1 MAVSLTQD
9 LRYAFRQLRKNPG
22 FTFIAVLTLAVGI
35 AANVTIFG
43 IVNGVLLRP
52 LPVPQPKQIAV
63 LAAQQQ
69 GAPIGLFFLSYP
81 ELVDFRNQSDAFS
94 DLFAYQV
101 SLEGLSADNKADHIV
116 CSYVTGNYF
125 SALGLRPAIGRFLLP
140 GEGEHPGSEALVVIG
155 YSYWQRR
162 FAGNSSVIGR
172 HVLVDGKPATIIGV
186 TPKDFHGTSF
196 ALDMQAYLPMSMAA
210 AVDPDLWTGRSDRQ
224 WAVLGRLKEGV
235 SFADAQSSI
244 NLVSARLAQHYPDTE
259 KALSVNVIPE
269 PLSHPVPLP
278 NNLVEIIASLF
289 LFLAVLTLL
298 LAGIN
303 IANLLLVRAIAR
315 EGEMA
320 IRTALG
326 ASRSRLITQVLTES
340 ILLSLLGAAA
350 GVGLG
355 AWATR
360 AISDL
365 RLASVVPINLDFG
378 LDWRVLSYAV
388 AAALCTGVIVGLWP
402 ALRVAHS
409 KINEALRE
417 DGRGGD
423 TGRLRNRV
431 RGLLVAGEMAGS
443 LMLLIIA
450 GLFVRSL
457 HSVQRMYLGFEPDHL
472 LNVILD
478 PHEIG
483 YDQARTSTFYKE
495 LEDRARAL
503 PGVQSAALAY
513 SVPMG
518 NYSESSSVTAKD
530 HPTAPGQQPP
540 TISFNA
546 VDPAYFTT
554 MKIPLLR
561 GREFTDQDNENSL
574 HVAIINQTMAERFWP
589 NQDPLGKLFS
599 TDQTKGVLWQVVG
612 VAQNGKYGLL
622 AEDPQPYFY
631 VPLAQHFVAMRV
643 LQIRTSVKPESLSLS
658 VQQVVKQLDPGLPI
672 FSSRTMDDS
681 LAGANGFLLFR
692 IGALLA
698 SCIGGMG
705 LALATVGVYGVVAFA
720 ASQRTREI
728 GIRIALGANHRE
740 VLKLIMLRQGVWM
753 VLSGAAVG
761 ILGSFAISRG
771 IANILVGV
779 SATDPLTF
787 VSTTFL
793 LVAIASYAC
802 FVPAR
807 RAMRV
812 DPVVALRY
820 E

>member
-1 MAVSLTQD
+1 MAVSLSQD
-9 LRYAFRQLRKNPG
+9 LRYAFRQLRKNTG
-22 FTFIAVLTLAVGI
+22 FTLAAVLTLALGI
-35 AANVTIFG
+35 GANVTIFG

-52 LPVPQPKQIAV
+52 LPVPQSKQVAV
-63 LAAQQQ
+63 LAAQQR
-69 GAPIGLFFLSYP
+69 GAPLGLFFLSYP
-81 ELVDFRNQSDAFS
+81 ELVDFRKQSDAFS

-125 SALGLRPAIGRFLLP
+125 SALGLKPAIGRFLLP
-140 GEGEHPGSEALVVIG
+140 GEGEHPGSEALLVIG
-155 YSYWQRR
+155 YSYWQQR
-162 FAGNSSVIGR
+162 FGGNPSVIGK

-186 TPKDFHGTSF
+186 TPQDFHGTSF
-196 ALDMQAYLPMSMAA
+196 ALNMEAYLPMSMAA

-235 SFADAQSSI
+235 SFARAQSSI
-244 NLVSARLAQHYPDTE
+244 NLVSSRLAQQYPTTE
-259 KALSVNVIPE
+259 KGLSVNLVPE

-278 NNLVEIIASLF
+278 NNLVEVVASLF

-298 LAGIN
+298 LAGVN
-303 IANLLLVRAIAR
+303 VANLLLVRATAR

-326 ASRSRLITQVLTES
+326 ASRTRLITQVFTES
-340 ILLSLLGAAA
+340 ILLALLGSAG

-388 AAALCTGVIVGLWP
+388 GAAIFTGVMVGLWP

-409 KINEALRE
+409 NINDALRE
-417 DGRGGD
+417 GGRGGD
-423 TGRLRNRV
+423 TGHLRNRV
-431 RGLLVAGEMAGS
+431 RGLLVAGQTAGS
-443 LMLLIIA
+443 LILLIIA

-478 PHEIG
+478 PHEVG
-483 YDQARTSTFYKE
+483 YDQVRTATFYKE

-503 PGVQSAALAY
+503 PGVQSATLAY

-518 NYSESSSVTAKD
+518 NYSSASSSVIVEGR
-530 HPTAPGQQPP
+530 PTSPAQQPP
-540 TISFNA
+540 PIPFNL

-554 MKIPLLR
+554 MKISLLR
-561 GREFTDQDNENSL
+561 GREFTGEDNENSV
-574 HVAIINQTMAERFWP
+574 HVAIINQTLAERFWP
-589 NQDPLGKLFS
+589 NQDPLGKRFS
-599 TDQTKGVLWQVVG
+599 TDQTKGISWQVVG

-622 AEDPQPYFY
+622 GEDPQPYFY
-631 VPLAQHFVAMRV
+631 VPLAQQFASLRV
-643 LQIRTSVKPESLSLS
+643 LQIRTSVEPKSLALS

-672 FSSRTMDDS
+672 FSIRTMDDS

-728 GIRIALGANHRE
+728 GIRIALGANRRE
-740 VLKLIMLRQGVWM
+740 VLKLVLRQGVWM
-753 VLSGAAVG
+753 VLSGALVG
-761 ILGSFAISRG
+761 ILAGLPINRG
-771 IANILVGV
+771 IANVLVGV

-787 VSTTFL
+787 VSATFL
-793 LVAIASYAC
+793 LVAAALYAC
-802 FVPAR
+802 FIPAR

-812 DPVVALRY
+812 DPIVALRY